1 VPVGAGGGHNVVG
14 VGDCHDPST
23 ERDLVAHQPVGVSG
37 SVVFLVV
44 LDNGV
49 SPHPEPA
56 RQGRC
61 QPGPFE
67 WVIPYHGPL
76 FIVEL
81 AVLVEDVRVNR
92 ELADIM
98 KQCGPAKAV
107 PISGRQVE
115 LGSDEFGEGPHPFA
129 MTTGQTI
136 MGVERR
142 RQGQDLLRG

>member
-1 VPVGAGGGHNVVG
+1 M
-14 VGDCHDPST
+14 
-23 ERDLVAHQPVGVSG
+23 
-37 SVVFLVV
+37 

-56 RQGRC
+56 RQGRS

-67 WVIPYHGPL
+67 WVILYHSPL
-76 FIVEL
+76 VIVEL
-81 AVLVEDVRVNR
+81 PVLVEDVRVDG

-115 LGSDEFGEGPHPFA
+115 LVGDEFGEGPHPFA